1 MPIERVWLIAMAAVV
16 PATVAFVA
24 YRVLDLVVERLLPER
39 LGRRL
44 APFVFVGPAVVL
56 VFVGLV
62 IPALITVW
70 ISFQNNR
77 SGEWA
82 GLANY
87 ERVLSNPAMVD
98 VLINTALW
106 TLVVPVVTVAFGL
119 LIAVVADRLPGP
131 MENLVKS
138 IMFFPMAVSLVAAA
152 VLWRFIYAYRP
163 DDPQIGA
170 ANAVVTALGG
180 EPVTWIIDF
189 NYRLNTFALMVT
201 GIWTTTGF
209 AMVLL
214 AAAIKNVPVE
224 TIEAARVD
232 GAGGWSIF
240 RRISR
245 LHRSRARSSSCSRR
259 SPCSCSRS
267 STSSTPTPQAS
278 SRPTLSGISSSCRS
292 SATTIRAELP
302 SWWCCCWSWW
312 SRSCC
317 SMCVASWGAAVAS
330 RWEKLRY
337 RLPSAGSL
345 AVFAALAFVCLV

>member
-1 MPIERVWLIAMAAVV
+1 MPTERIWLIATAAIV
-16 PATVAFVA
+16 PATVAFIA
-24 YRVLDLVVERLLPER
+24 YRLLDFVVERLLPER

-44 APFVFVGPAVVL
+44 APVVFVGPAVVL

-62 IPALITVW
+62 IPALITIW
-70 ISFQNNR
+70 ISFQRNR
-77 SGEWA
+77 TGEWA
-82 GLANY
+82 GLDNY

-106 TLVVPVVTVAFGL
+106 TLVVPVVTVVFGL

-131 MENLVKS
+131 LENLVKS

-152 VLWRFIYAYRP
+152 VLWRFVYAYRP
-163 DDPQIGA
+163 DDPQIGV

-180 EPVTWIIDF
+180 EPVAWIIDF

-214 AAAIKNVPVE
+214 AAAIKNVPIE

-240 RRISR
+240 RRIV
-245 LHRSRARSSSCSRR
+245 A
-259 SPCSCSRS
+259 
-267 STSSTPTPQAS
+267 PQIKG
-278 SRPTLSGISSSCRS
+278 TILVVL
-292 SATTIRAELP
+292 TTIALLMLKVFDIVYTNTAGLFKTDVVGNQFFLSLFRYNDP
-302 SWWCCCWSWW
+302 
-312 SRSCC
+312 
-317 SMCVASWGAAVAS
+317 GAASVLVVLLLILVFPFMLLNIRRFVES
-330 RWEKLRY
+330 
-337 RLPSAGSL
+337 GSG
-345 AVFAALAFVCLV
+345 